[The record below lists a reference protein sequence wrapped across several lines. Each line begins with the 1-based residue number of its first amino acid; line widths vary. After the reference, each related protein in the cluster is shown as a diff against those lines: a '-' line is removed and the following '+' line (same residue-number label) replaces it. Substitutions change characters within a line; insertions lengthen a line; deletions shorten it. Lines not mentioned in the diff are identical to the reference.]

1 MIVFIILAMVMAVL
15 GAIGRPACCSRR
27 VEGLL
32 PRETTACVNGLFI
45 IFVFASHG
53 MQYVPKSALSSLDY
67 FYIATARRLGQLIVT
82 TFLLYSGYGIM
93 ESIAS
98 KKDYAARLPL
108 CRIAPFVLDVSIALV
123 PFALIRLANG
133 NMPTLNDLLLAVVG
147 RTSLGN
153 SNWYIFAILCMWLAT
168 WIAFRLTKSPQKG
181 AALAFLL
188 TVVYALVL
196 WIDDPE
202 ATRWYNTIF
211 CYPAGMALSLYL
223 KAHGGDLDMR
233 RRLLLLCVC
242 LAAFATSYVIR
253 EPYAVMYNVRSIAF
267 ALLVTLVVI
276 KSRWVSAP
284 LVWAGENL
292 FYLYIYQRLF
302 MILFRP
308 LVAWGTIP
316 FMACVVAALVPWCM
330 FAARAHRK
338 ARGLFCTDSVASDE
352 QVPVGAKV
360 P

>member
-1 MIVFIILAMVMAVL
+1 MIVFIILAMSMAAL
-15 GAIGRPACCSRR
+15 GVIGRPACCSRR

-67 FYIATARRLGQLIVT
+67 LYIATVRRLGQLIVT

-133 NMPTLNDLLLAVVG
+133 NIPTLDELLLAAVG

-153 SNWYIFAILCMWLAT
+153 SNWYIFAILSMWLAT
-168 WIAFRLTKSPQKG
+168 WLSFRLTSSPKKG
-181 AALAFLL
+181 VALVFLL

-196 WIDDPE
+196 WIDDPG

-211 CYPAGMALSLYL
+211 CYPAGMALSLFL
-223 KAHGGDLDMR
+223 KAYGKDLDMWK
-233 RRLLLLCVC
+233 RLLLLCVC
-242 LAAFATSYVIR
+242 LAAL
-253 EPYAVMYNVRSIAF
+253 AVSFIVRNPHAIMYNVRAMAF
-267 ALLVTLVVI
+267 ALSVTLVVMN
-276 KSRWVSAP
+276 SRRVSTP
-284 LVWAGENL
+284 LVWAGKNL

-308 LVAWGTIP
+308 LVALGTIP
-316 FMACVVAALVPWCM
+316 YLACVAVALIPWCM
-330 FAARAHRK
+330 
-338 ARGLFCTDSVASDE
+338 VAPR
-352 QVPVGAKV
+352 VHGRIKRLCFI
-360 P
+360 